1 MVVELKPFR
10 KGKEFCQEQEN
21 SSAENS
27 VLGSTQSPQKVIAD
41 PQQVVLGEGCKEDCL
56 PPCRH
61 LQCTIRHGD
70 YVCGRQS
77 D

>member
-10 KGKEFCQEQEN
+10 KGEEFGQEQEN

-41 PQQVVLGEGCKEDCL
+41 PQQVVLGEVCEEDSL

-61 LQCTIRHGD
+61 LEKVILQHSVTAGIW
-70 YVCGRQS
+70 
-77 D
+77 